1 MITLHIEAA
10 NLQDLRTKVAQ
21 ALGDVLIPEA
31 MYVADTKPA
40 KAAKPRI
47 METSYAPA
55 APAAPTVTAIVE
67 APPPPPAPTPAPTA
81 APTPAPVVDTVV
93 DTPAPDGA
101 LDYDIDVKPAVL
113 AVSKALGRPGVEDL
127 LKPFNV
133 TNAKF
138 IPADQFAALVAA
150 AKAMVAE

>member
-40 KAAKPRI
+40 KAAAAK
-47 METSYAPA
+47 PA
-55 APAAPTVTAIVE
+55 AA
-67 APPPPPAPTPAPTA
+67 PAPTPAPTA
-81 APTPAPVVDTVV
+81 APTPAPTAAPTPAPTTEPTPAPVVDTVV
-93 DTPAPDGA
+93 DTPAADGA

>member
-40 KAAKPRI
+40 PAPAVKAAKLPKI
-47 METSYAPA
+47 SELTEASYAPL
-55 APAAPTVTAIVE
+55 PAAMAIVE
-67 APPPPPAPTPAPTA
+67 APAPTPAPT
-81 APTPAPVVDTVV
+81 PAPVADA
-93 DTPAPDGA
+93 PAADGA

-138 IPADQFAALVAA
+138 IPADQFAALIAA

>member
-40 KAAKPRI
+40 PVVKAAKPRI

-55 APAAPTVTAIVE
+55 APA
-67 APPPPPAPTPAPTA
+67 PTPES
-81 APTPAPVVDTVV
+81 TPAPVVDTVV
-93 DTPAPDGA
+93 DTPAADGA

-138 IPADQFAALVAA
+138 IPVDQFAALVAA

>member
-40 KAAKPRI
+40 KAAVK
-47 METSYAPA
+47 PA
-55 APAAPTVTAIVE
+55 AT
-67 APPPPPAPTPAPTA
+67 PAPTPAPTA
-81 APTPAPVVDTVV
+81 APTPAPTAAPTQAPTAEPTPAPVVDTVV
-93 DTPAPDGA
+93 ATPAADGA

>member
-31 MYVADTKPA
+31 MYVADTKLLPVV

-55 APAAPTVTAIVE
+55 VAPVAET
-67 APPPPPAPTPAPTA
+67 PTPAPT
-81 APTPAPVVDTVV
+81 PVVDTVV
-93 DTPAPDGA
+93 DTPAADGA

-113 AVSKALGRPGVEDL
+113 AVSKALGRAGVEDL

>member
-40 KAAKPRI
+40 KAAKPAPAPAPV
-47 METSYAPA
+47 TSA
-55 APAAPTVTAIVE
+55 APAAEV
-67 APPPPPAPTPAPTA
+67 APATRRPISSLMEVPAWTPEPTA
-81 APTPAPVVDTVV
+81 ALTLDTFD
-93 DTPAPDGA
+93 DTPAADGA
-101 LDYDIDVKPAVL
+101 LDYDADVKPAVL

-138 IPADQFAALVAA
+138 IPADQFAALIAA

>member
-31 MYVADTKPA
+31 MYVANTKPAPVA

-55 APAAPTVTAIVE
+55 AAPVAET
-67 APPPPPAPTPAPTA
+67 PTPE
-81 APTPAPVVDTVV
+81 PTPAPVVDT
-93 DTPAPDGA
+93 PAADGA

-113 AVSKALGRPGVEDL
+113 AVSKALGRTGVEDL

>member
-31 MYVADTKPA
+31 MYVVDNKPA
-40 KAAKPRI
+40 KAAAAK
-47 METSYAPA
+47 PA
-55 APAAPTVTAIVE
+55 ATPAPTAAPTPAPTA
-67 APPPPPAPTPAPTA
+67 APTPAPTA

-93 DTPAPDGA
+93 DTPAVDTPAADGA
-101 LDYDIDVKPAVL
+101 LDYDTDVKPAVL

>member
-47 METSYAPA
+47 METSYAPIA
-55 APAAPTVTAIVE
+55 SLILKPEPTVE
-67 APPPPPAPTPAPTA
+67 PTPAPPPA
-81 APTPAPVVDTVV
+81 SAVEPTPAPVVDTVV
-93 DTPAPDGA
+93 DTPAADGA

>member
-40 KAAKPRI
+40 PVVKAAKPKI

-55 APAAPTVTAIVE
+55 AAPVAETPTPE
-67 APPPPPAPTPAPTA
+67 PTPAPT
-81 APTPAPVVDTVV
+81 PTPTPTVDTVV
-93 DTPAPDGA
+93 DTPDADGA

>member
-40 KAAKPRI
+40 PVAKAAKPRI
-47 METSYAPA
+47 METGYAPA
-55 APAAPTVTAIVE
+55 AAPVAE
-67 APPPPPAPTPAPTA
+67 TPAPA
-81 APTPAPVVDTVV
+81 PAPVVDTVV
-93 DTPAPDGA
+93 DTPVADGA
-101 LDYDIDVKPAVL
+101 LDYDADVKPAVL
-113 AVSKALGRPGVEDL
+113 AVSKALGRTGVEDL

-138 IPADQFAALVAA
+138 VPADQFAALVAA

>member
-31 MYVADTKPA
+31 MYVADNKPA
-40 KAAKPRI
+40 KAAKP
-47 METSYAPA
+47 APAPAPVTAA
-55 APAAPTVTAIVE
+55 APAAEV
-67 APPPPPAPTPAPTA
+67 APATRRPISSLMEVPAWTPEPTA
-81 APTPAPVVDTVV
+81 ALTLDTFD
-93 DTPAPDGA
+93 DTPAADGA

>member
-40 KAAKPRI
+40 PVAKAAKPRI

-55 APAAPTVTAIVE
+55 AAPVAVAE
-67 APPPPPAPTPAPTA
+67 MPEPTPAP
-81 APTPAPVVDTVV
+81 APVLDTVV
-93 DTPAPDGA
+93 DTPAADGA
-101 LDYDIDVKPAVL
+101 LDYDTDVKPAVL
-113 AVSKALGRPGVEDL
+113 AVSKALGRSGVEDL

-138 IPADQFAALVAA
+138 IAADQFAALVAA
-150 AKAMVAE
+150 AKAMVAA

>member
-40 KAAKPRI
+40 KAAKPAA
-47 METSYAPA
+47 TPAQTPAPA
-55 APAAPTVTAIVE
+55 QTPVAAPVAET
-67 APPPPPAPTPAPTA
+67 PPPA
-81 APTPAPVVDTVV
+81 PAPVVDTVV
-93 DTPAPDGA
+93 DTPAADAFTTTPNDDEGA
-101 LDYDIDVKPAVL
+101 LDYDTDVKPAVL
-113 AVSKALGRPGVEDL
+113 AVSKALGRTGVEDL

-138 IPADQFAALVAA
+138 VPADQFAALVTA

>member
-40 KAAKPRI
+40 PVAKAAKPRI
-47 METSYAPA
+47 METGYAPA
-55 APAAPTVTAIVE
+55 VAPVAET
-67 APPPPPAPTPAPTA
+67 PTPE
-81 APTPAPVVDTVV
+81 PAPVVDTVV
-93 DTPAPDGA
+93 DTPVADGA
-101 LDYDIDVKPAVL
+101 LDYDADVKPAVL
-113 AVSKALGRPGVEDL
+113 AVSKALGRTGVEDL

>member
-40 KAAKPRI
+40 KAAKLPKI
-47 METSYAPA
+47 TELTEASYAP
-55 APAAPTVTAIVE
+55 PPTVTAIVE
-67 APPPPPAPTPAPTA
+67 APTPAPAPTA

-93 DTPAPDGA
+93 ATPAADGA

>member
-40 KAAKPRI
+40 PVAKAAKPKI

-55 APAAPTVTAIVE
+55 
-67 APPPPPAPTPAPTA
+67 PTA
-81 APTPAPVVDTVV
+81 APVAETPTPEPTPAPAPVVDTVV
-93 DTPAPDGA
+93 DTPAADGA

>member
-31 MYVADTKPA
+31 MYVANTKPAPVA

-55 APAAPTVTAIVE
+55 VAPVAET
-67 APPPPPAPTPAPTA
+67 PTPAPA
-81 APTPAPVVDTVV
+81 PAPVVDTVV
-93 DTPAPDGA
+93 DTPAADGA
-101 LDYDIDVKPAVL
+101 LDYDADVKPAVL
-113 AVSKALGRPGVEDL
+113 AVSKALGRTGVEDL

-150 AKAMVAE
+150 AKAMVAA

>member
-40 KAAKPRI
+40 PVAKAAKPRI
-47 METSYAPA
+47 TEIGYAPITSIL
-55 APAAPTVTAIVE
+55 PAATVTLN
-67 APPPPPAPTPAPTA
+67 PTSAPTPAS
-81 APTPAPVVDTVV
+81 TPVLDTVV
-93 DTPAPDGA
+93 DTPATDGA
-101 LDYDIDVKPAVL
+101 LDYDADVKPAVL
-113 AVSKALGRPGVEDL
+113 AVSKALGRTGVEDL

-150 AKAMVAE
+150 AKAMVAA

>member
-40 KAAKPRI
+40 PVAKAAKPRI
-47 METSYAPA
+47 TEIGYAPITSILP
-55 APAAPTVTAIVE
+55 PATVTLDPIS
-67 APPPPPAPTPAPTA
+67 APTPASA
-81 APTPAPVVDTVV
+81 SASAPAPVLDTVV
-93 DTPAPDGA
+93 DTPATDGA
-101 LDYDIDVKPAVL
+101 LDYDADVKPAVL
-113 AVSKALGRPGVEDL
+113 AVSKALGRTGVEDL

-150 AKAMVAE
+150 AKAMVAA

>member
-40 KAAKPRI
+40 KAAAKLPKI
-47 METSYAPA
+47 TELTEASYAP
-55 APAAPTVTAIVE
+55 PPTVTAIVE
-67 APPPPPAPTPAPTA
+67 ATPPAPTPAPTA

-93 DTPAPDGA
+93 DTPAADGA

>member
-31 MYVADTKPA
+31 MYVADNKPA
-40 KAAKPRI
+40 KAAAAK
-47 METSYAPA
+47 PA
-55 APAAPTVTAIVE
+55 ATPAPTA
-67 APPPPPAPTPAPTA
+67 APTPAPTA
-81 APTPAPVVDTVV
+81 APTPAPTAAPTPAPTPAPVVDTVV
-93 DTPAPDGA
+93 DTPAADGA

-138 IPADQFAALVAA
+138 VPVEDYNRLIALAQDMLEA
-150 AKAMVAE
+150 RF

>member
-31 MYVADTKPA
+31 MYVADIKPA
-40 KAAKPRI
+40 KAAKP
-47 METSYAPA
+47 A
-55 APAAPTVTAIVE
+55 AT
-67 APPPPPAPTPAPTA
+67 PAPTPAPTQA
-81 APTPAPVVDTVV
+81 PVAATATEAPTPAPTPAPTVDTVV
-93 DTPAPDGA
+93 DTPATDGA
-101 LDYDIDVKPAVL
+101 LDYDADVKPAVL
-113 AVSKALGRPGVEDL
+113 AVSKALGRTGVEDL

-138 IPADQFAALVAA
+138 VQVEDYARLITAAQDML
-150 AKAMVAE
+150 EPRF

>member
-21 ALGDVLIPEA
+21 ALGDVLIPAA
-31 MYVADTKPA
+31 MYGVDTKPA
-40 KAAKPRI
+40 PVVKAAKPRI

-55 APAAPTVTAIVE
+55 VAPVAET
-67 APPPPPAPTPAPTA
+67 PTPAPT
-81 APTPAPVVDTVV
+81 PVVDTVV
-93 DTPAPDGA
+93 DTPAADGA

-113 AVSKALGRPGVEDL
+113 AVSKALGRAGVEDL

>member
-40 KAAKPRI
+40 SVAKSAKPKI
-47 METSYAPA
+47 TETGNAPAPAA
-55 APAAPTVTAIVE
+55 APAAETPT
-67 APPPPPAPTPAPTA
+67 PAPTPAPE
-81 APTPAPVVDTVV
+81 PVVDTVV
-93 DTPAPDGA
+93 DTPAADGA

-138 IPADQFAALVAA
+138 VQVEDYARLITAAQDML
-150 AKAMVAE
+150 EPRF

>member
-40 KAAKPRI
+40 PAAKAAKPRI

-55 APAAPTVTAIVE
+55 AAPVAET
-67 APPPPPAPTPAPTA
+67 PTPAPTPE
-81 APTPAPVVDTVV
+81 PTPAPAVVTPV
-93 DTPAPDGA
+93 DTPAADGA

-113 AVSKALGRPGVEDL
+113 AVSKALGRSGVEDL